1 MVNNINYNKSGG
13 FIMAIVQVTIV
24 PLGTGTP
31 SVSEY
36 VASVHHVLEQAEELI
51 KYQLTPMSTIIEGE
65 LDVVLSVIRRMHEV
79 PFENGAMR
87 VSTSITIDDRR
98 DKKGTMEQKLRSVE
112 EKNSKYT

>member
-1 MVNNINYNKSGG
+1 
-13 FIMAIVQVTIV
+13 MAIVQVTIV

-31 SVSEY
+31 SVSDY
-36 VASVHHVLEQAEELI
+36 VASVHQVLEQAKEEI

-65 LDVVLSVIRRMHEV
+65 LEDLLTVIRRMHEV

-98 DKKGTMEQKLRSVE
+98 DKKGTMVQKLQSIE
-112 EKNSKYT
+112 EKMRLKE